1 MNSDAELALPSAM
14 SLIPLFQ
21 QALSDEIDSHL
32 QKGASRYVVR
42 DGRQIRHHRRIY
54 IYEFQVDDIIRAMD
68 DAPIT
73 MKIDDKTYKGSL
85 ISTTGFRVT
94 VELEQDCGDTISHAL
109 LITSAEFLLERLID
123 SLEAMKR
130 GRKGVN
136 WESVEKLFGRADIIA
151 GKEAAYRL
159 TPGEAAGKTNYSQRK
174 AIAVA
179 AGSDITFVWGP
190 PGTGKTSTLGLMVDA
205 FLNAG
210 LRILVA
216 SNTNVA
222 VDMALMKIAEA
233 SRGTS
238 RIERGK
244 VVRFGTPAMKEP
256 EELTIIEKTT
266 VDHIVSVR
274 TRGDSERLAMH
285 EKRISE
291 LEHYIEAIRRL
302 KENEILYK
310 KFHGQYERAMQRWKS
325 AKAKEKA
332 FESELKNHI
341 FELSRK
347 KAEWYKHVEEG
358 APLRCFPSGERY
370 ASRRISCEDRC
381 GLIKL
386 KEYSD
391 RVHDCKHAR
400 NMAALHLEVTGE
412 KRTQLKEE
420 LKAVFRD
427 FSNPDTVEAEIRK
440 ELTCVKKQCD
450 EIRERINAAGRE
462 IVRKAEVIATTL
474 SQCYLSSEISEL
486 NYDVLII
493 DEGSMAPLP
502 MIFHAA
508 SLCRYKVVIAG
519 DFRQLPPIA
528 KSDSDAALMWL
539 KRDIY
544 SFLSAEK
551 PNKLNNTVLLDTQ
564 YRMHPLIAS
573 VANELV
579 YHGEIRDG
587 IPPFK
592 RSFHRLLGVLSVVDT
607 GELQA
612 RCLRTENHSRFNI
625 LHAVLCILISDRL
638 AVEGLDQGELGIIA
652 PYRAQARLLSRL
664 LIDAAKEI
672 TSCATVHRF
681 QGRERNA
688 IIFDTTGS
696 SLAGSG
702 KLLRGDVDSEGGK
715 VMNVAM
721 TRPKDLLTVIAG
733 VTGARRKSP
742 TESFLVQ
749 VMEYIEKKGR
759 LLKAYDVVPE
769 TLGNVMRGIES
780 RNRFMAGSLHIELF
794 TEDSMNSAIKS
805 LFNSAQVRRMLLL
818 PKLSGIHRVVFDL
831 LAEPSAQGDVTSMII
846 TGKRPDSLVRQELRA
861 QGIKIAEAY
870 VTNLLV
876 LCDSD
881 KLLIPR
887 IGRCTNGK
895 SLGIAMYQAAGTVEE
910 LLKLMGLHEI
920 VTEFEDESIPSA
932 ALSSKYLSR
941 ACPQCHA
948 TLKVAAGLY
957 GPYIGCS
964 ERDCSY
970 REKLTDDQ
978 ILFLLPKAAKIC
990 KYGHKMEI
998 RRVQMGER
1006 AGTPFLCCSQFP
1018 ACRDAKSLSRSMR

>member
-1 MNSDAELALPSAM
+1 MNSIVKSALPSSV
-14 SLIPLFQ
+14 SLIPFFQ

-32 QKGASRYVVR
+32 QKGASRYVLR
-42 DGRQIRHHRRIY
+42 DGRQIRHHRRFC

-73 MKIDDKTYKGSL
+73 AKIDDKTYKGSL

-94 VELEQDCGDTISHAL
+94 VELEHDCGATIPHAL

-136 WESVEKLFGRADIIA
+136 WESVERLFSRADIVA
-151 GKEAAYRL
+151 GKEAAYHL
-159 TPGEAAGKTNYSQRK
+159 TPGEAAGKANSSQRK
-174 AIAVA
+174 ALAVA

-210 LRILVA
+210 RRILVA

-238 RIERGK
+238 RIERGT
-244 VVRFGTPAMKEP
+244 VVRFGTPALKEP

-274 TRGDSERLAMH
+274 TRDDSEKLDMY
-285 EKRISE
+285 EKKISE
-291 LEHYIEAIRRL
+291 LEHHIEAIRRL
-302 KENEILYK
+302 KENEIKHK
-310 KFHGQYERAMQRWKS
+310 KARVQYEKAMQRWKN

-332 FESELKNHI
+332 LESELRNHI

-347 KAEWYKHVEEG
+347 KAEWYKHIEEG
-358 APLRCFPSGERY
+358 APLRCFPPGKRY
-370 ASRRISCEDRC
+370 ASRRISIEDRN

-391 RVHDCKHAR
+391 RVHDWKHAR
-400 NMAALHLEVTGE
+400 NMAALHIEVTSE
-412 KRTQLKEE
+412 KRVQLNEE

-427 FSNPDTVEAEIRK
+427 CSNPDTVEAEIRK
-440 ELTCVKKQCD
+440 ELVCVKKQCA
-450 EIRERINAAGRE
+450 EIRERIDAAGRE
-462 IVRKAEVIATTL
+462 IVQNAGVIATTL
-474 SQCYLSSEISEL
+474 SQCYISSEISEQ
-486 NYDVLII
+486 NFDVLII

-508 SLCRYKVVIAG
+508 SLCRDKIVIAG

-579 YHGEIRDG
+579 YHGGLRDG
-587 IPPFK
+587 IPPCR
-592 RSFHRLLGVLSVVDT
+592 RSFHELLGVLSVVDT

-625 LHAVLCILISDRL
+625 LHAVLSILISDRL
-638 AVEGLDQGELGIIA
+638 EGKGLDQEELGIIS
-652 PYRAQARLLSRL
+652 PYRAQARLQSRL
-664 LIDAAKEI
+664 LIDASKEN
-672 TSCATVHRF
+672 TSCATVHKF
-681 QGRERNA
+681 QGRERDA

-696 SLAGSG
+696 SLASSG

-733 VTGARRKSP
+733 VTGARRKNP

-749 VMEYIEKKGR
+749 VMEQIEKKGR

-780 RNRFMAGSLHIELF
+780 RNRFLAGSLHVELF
-794 TEDSMNSAIKS
+794 TEDSVNSAIKS
-805 LFNSAQVRRMLLL
+805 LFESAQVQRMLLL
-818 PKLSGIHRVVFDL
+818 PKLSGIHRMVFDS
-831 LAEPSAQGDVTSMII
+831 LAEPSAQGAVTSMII
-846 TGKRPDSLVRQELRA
+846 TGKRPDSLVRQELKSK
-861 QGIKIAEAY
+861 GIQIAEAY
-870 VTNLLV
+870 VTHLLV

-887 IGRCTNGK
+887 IGRCINGK
-895 SLGIAMYQAAGTVEE
+895 SLGIALYHAAGTVEE
-910 LLKLMGLHEI
+910 LLKLMGLHETI
-920 VTEFEDESIPSA
+920 TELEDESIPA
-932 ALSSKYLSR
+932 ATLSHKYLSR
-941 ACPQCHA
+941 TCPQCQA
-948 TLKVAAGLY
+948 TLKVVAGLY

-964 ERDCSY
+964 HKSCSY

-990 KYGHKMEI
+990 KNGHKMEI

-1018 ACRDAKSLSRSMR
+1018 ACRAAKSLSR